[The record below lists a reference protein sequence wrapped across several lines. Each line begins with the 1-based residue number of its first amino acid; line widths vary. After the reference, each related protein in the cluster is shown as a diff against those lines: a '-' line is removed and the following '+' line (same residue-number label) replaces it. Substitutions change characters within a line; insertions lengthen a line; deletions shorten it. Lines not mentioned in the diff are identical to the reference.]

1 MDTTLKYYIYIRKST
16 DEEDRQVLSL
26 ESQLNELKEFA
37 EREHIEIVETFI
49 EKKTA
54 KVPGREVFNNLLDKI
69 EAGLPHQFGILAW
82 HTVRLSRNSV
92 DGGRLIYLL
101 DTGKLADLKFPTSV
115 FDNSPSGKFFLS
127 IALSNAKYYIDN
139 LSENV
144 RRGNRAKLRQGGWPG
159 QKPFGY
165 IYDHRLRNIVPEPR
179 EAKIVKKVF
188 AEYATGKYNLRT
200 IADYLAKL
208 TKTKVKS
215 NYGIESLL
223 RNELYMGVMKW
234 NGEAHEGKFQPLIT
248 KQLFTKV
255 AEVLRERSKPRK
267 TKSKHDFPF
276 VGLFH
281 CSCGSMITAQ
291 WTHGNGGTYRYYRCT
306 RKHGACSEKYVQEND
321 LKRKIIK
328 KSQAIALPCDWAH
341 ELYAM
346 LETEEKKGAQSA
358 TTSAEAISKK
368 IFLIDEKLDKLV
380 SGYLDNLIDED
391 TYRKKKEEFV
401 EQKISLKNEKE
412 SLLRKQ
418 MSGWIEPAREY
429 IKTLSQAEKIASE
442 ESLGEISEFVQK
454 IGTNR
459 LISQKSPSWIWKPEF
474 EFAQSPLA
482 RFAERQN
489 ESAVISPISFSKT
502 DRSPVLCAG
511 QDSNLRRPKA
521 ARFTV

>member
-1 MDTTLKYYIYIRKST
+1 MNNQVPLKYFLYIRKST

-26 ESQLNELKEFA
+26 EAQLTELKKFA
-37 EREHIEIVETFI
+37 EREHLEIIETFI

-54 KVPGREVFNNLLDKI
+54 KVPGREVFNIMLDKI
-69 EAGLPHQFGILAW
+69 EGGLPHQFGILAW
-82 HTVRLSRNSV
+82 HTDRLSRNSV

-127 IALSNAKYYIDN
+127 IALSNAKYYIAN

-188 AEYATGKYNLRT
+188 AEHATGKYNLRT

-208 TKTKVKS
+208 TKAKVKS
-215 NYGIESLL
+215 NYGIESFL

-234 NGEAHEGKFQPLIT
+234 NGETYEGKFQPLIT
-248 KQLFTKV
+248 KRLFEKV
-255 AEVLRERSKPRK
+255 REVLRERSRPRK

-321 LKRKIIK
+321 LKRKIIE
-328 KSQAIALPCDWAH
+328 KSQAIALPADWTR

-346 LETEEKKGAQSA
+346 LDIEEKKETKSA
-358 TTSAEAISKK
+358 MVSAEAISKK

-412 SLLRKQ
+412 SLLRRQ
-418 MSGWIEPAREY
+418 ISGWIEPARDY
-429 IKTLSQAEKIASE
+429 INTLCQAEKIASV
-442 ESLGEISEFVQK
+442 ESLGEISQFVQK

-459 LISQKSPSWIWKPEF
+459 LISEKSPFWNWKPEY
-474 EFAQSPLA
+474 EFAEATLR
-482 RFAERQN
+482 RFAFRKN
-489 ESAVISPISFSKT
+489 GSSTFSFSKT
-502 DRSPVLCAG
+502 NRSPVLCAIE
-511 QDSNLRRPKA
+511 DSNL
-521 ARFTV
+521 

>member
-1 MDTTLKYYIYIRKST
+1 MNNQLPLKYFLYIRKST

-26 ESQLNELKEFA
+26 ESQLTELKEFA
-37 EREHIEIVETFI
+37 EREHLEIVETFI

-54 KVPGREVFNNLLDKI
+54 KVPGREVFNNMLDKL
-69 EAGLPHQFGILAW
+69 EAGLPHQYGILAW
-82 HTVRLSRNSV
+82 HTDRLSRNSV

-188 AEYATGKYNLRT
+188 AEYATGKHCFRT
-200 IADYLAKL
+200 IAEYFAKL
-208 TKTKVKS
+208 TKGKMKS
-215 NYGIESLL
+215 NFAIVSFLQ
-223 RNELYMGVMKW
+223 NELYMGVMKW
-234 NGEAHEGKFQPLIT
+234 NGEVYEGKFQPLIT
-248 KQLFTKV
+248 KRLFAKV
-255 AEVLRERSKPRK
+255 AEVLRERSRPRK

-291 WTHGNGGTYRYYRCT
+291 WTHGNGGIYRYYRCT
-306 RKHGACSEKYVQEND
+306 RKHGACSEKYIQEND
-321 LKRKIIK
+321 LKRKIIE
-328 KSQAIALPCDWAH
+328 KSQAIALPADWTR
-341 ELYAM
+341 ELQAM
-346 LETEEKKGAQSA
+346 LEKEEKKKSQSA
-358 TTSAEAISKK
+358 GVSAEAIFKK

-391 TYRKKKEEFV
+391 TYRKKKSQFV

-412 SLLRKQ
+412 PLLRKQ

-429 IKTLSQAEKIASE
+429 IKTLSQAEKIASV
-442 ESLGEISEFVQK
+442 ESLGEISQFVQK

-459 LISQKSPSWIWKPEF
+459 LISEKSPSWIWKPEF
-474 EFAQSPLA
+474 EFAETTIC
-482 RFAERQN
+482 RFAVRQN
-489 ESAVISPISFSKT
+489 GSALISLISFSENS
-502 DRSPVLCAG
+502 RSPILCA
-511 QDSNLRRPKA
+511 
-521 ARFTV
+521 V